1 MEPFKIALFTGN
13 YNHIR
18 DGVSLTLNR
27 LVAFLEESGMEVLV
41 FGPTIHKPALE
52 HYGRLVDVP
61 SIAIPGRPEYRMTL
75 SFTKEAQIELEHFDP
90 DIVHI
95 ATPDLL
101 GYKALKWARRK
112 GKVIVASYH
121 THFPS
126 YLKYYRMQFLESV
139 GWKYLQWF
147 YGHCAQLYVPSTS
160 MLETLRHNGV
170 NGDLRI
176 WARGVDSTLF
186 SPTKR
191 DETWRHLH
199 GFSEDD
205 VVVTFVSRLVW
216 EKNLK
221 LFAETVNAVAAQN
234 PNLRALVVGDGP
246 AMDGLR
252 EILPDAVYTGFVTG
266 EELAKAYACSDLFYF
281 PSDTETFGNVTLEAM
296 TSGLPCI
303 VADAVGSKSLVDHG
317 ENGYLIPVSE
327 PEKFKSAIAE
337 LASDAGLR
345 KKMGEL
351 SLQKSKHYTWDQI
364 NAKLLSYYLEVLNN
378 SIGNR

>member
-1 MEPFKIALFTGN
+1 MESFKIALFTGN

-27 LVAFLEESGMEVLV
+27 LVAFLEDSGMEVLV
-41 FGPTIHKPALE
+41 FGPTINKPALE
-52 HYGRLVDVP
+52 HKGRLVDVP

-75 SFTKEAQIELEHFDP
+75 SFSKEAQIELEHFDP
-90 DIVHI
+90 DIIHI

-112 GKVIVASYH
+112 GKIVVASYH

-126 YLKYYRMQFLESV
+126 YLKYYRLQFLESL

-160 MLETLRHNGV
+160 MLETLRNHGING
-170 NGDLRI
+170 NLRI

-186 SPTKR
+186 SPSKR
-191 DETWRHLH
+191 DETWRRSH
-199 GFSEDD
+199 GFGDDD

-216 EKNLK
+216 EKNLH
-221 LFAETVNAVAAQN
+221 LFAETVNAVAAKN
-234 PNLRALVVGDGP
+234 PKLKALVVGDGP

-266 EELAKAYACSDLFYF
+266 EELAKAYACSDLFFF

-317 ENGYLIPVSE
+317 ENGYLISVSE
-327 PEKFKSAIAE
+327 PEKFISAITE
-337 LASDAGLR
+337 LAADAELR
-345 KKMGEL
+345 KKMGRM
-351 SLQKSKHYTWDQI
+351 SLQKSQHYTWDQI
-364 NAKLLSYYLEVLNN
+364 NGKLLAYYLEILDN
-378 SIGNR
+378 STGNR